1 MLIQTAKTRFV
12 VSFDGSQVSV
22 GPAIYDIVADFITA
36 STTFLG
42 RFDMVC
48 DVLVTSLKLHVANGL
63 RINTTSCIRSVTPA
77 FEVRLLLSE
86 QTFVSNCC

>member
-36 STTFLG
+36 STTLG
-42 RFDMVC
+42 RFDMAC
-48 DVLVTSLKLHVANGL
+48 DV
-63 RINTTSCIRSVTPA
+63 RSDYY
-77 FEVRLLLSE
+77 
-86 QTFVSNCC
+86 

>member
-36 STTFLG
+36 STTLG
-42 RFDMVC
+42 RFDMEC
-48 DVLVTSLKLHVANGL
+48 DV
-63 RINTTSCIRSVTPA
+63 RSDYY
-77 FEVRLLLSE
+77 
-86 QTFVSNCC
+86 

>member
-36 STTFLG
+36 STTLG
-42 RFDMVC
+42 RFDMAC
-48 DVLVTSLKLHVANGL
+48 DVLVTGLQLHVANGL
-63 RINTTSCIRSVTPA
+63 RINTASCIRSVTPA
-77 FEVRLLLSE
+77 FEVRLLLSK